1 MAPQGY
7 GMNKFV
13 WPVRIYYED
22 TDDGGVVYHSNY
34 LKFFERARTEWLRS
48 LGYDQVELREEND
61 VLFVVR
67 GIQIKYLLPA
77 RFNQLLDVVT
87 QISQLGRCRIV
98 FEQKLQLGDEILT
111 AATVEVASVSAT
123 SFRPV
128 PIPESMRQQ
137 FESQQ
142 S

>member
-1 MAPQGY
+1 
-7 GMNKFV
+7 MNKFV

-22 TDDGGVVYHSNY
+22 TDGGGVVYHANY

-48 LGYDQVELREEND
+48 LGYDQTELRERND

-67 GIQIKYLLPA
+67 SIQIKYFLPA

-87 QISQLGRCRIV
+87 RISQLGRCRMV

-111 AATVEVASVSAT
+111 SATVEVACVSGT
-123 SFRPV
+123 SFKPA
-128 PIPESMRQQ
+128 PIPELMRQQ

-142 S
+142 T

>member
-1 MAPQGY
+1 
-7 GMNKFV
+7 MNNFV
-13 WPVRIYYED
+13 WPIRIYYED
-22 TDDGGVVYHSNY
+22 TDGGGVVYHSNY

-48 LGYDQVELREEND
+48 LGYDQTELRERDD

-67 GIQIKYLLPA
+67 GIQIKYHLPA

-87 QISQLGRCRIV
+87 RISQLGRCRIV
-98 FEQKLQLGDEILT
+98 FEQTLQLGEDILT
-111 AATVEVASVSAT
+111 AATVEVACVSGT
-123 SFRPV
+123 SFKPV
-128 PIPESMRQQ
+128 PIPELMRQK